1 MERNHLQRS
10 NVTNRFLAPLII
22 ALTVM
27 IASRVVYLNA
37 CRIDSQLLYHTLATL
52 AGTIQFASVVLVALV
67 VYPVAYFRGATVV
80 ERVIVSSTNLAV
92 WVGIDAYNVSEAFP
106 CLESIYYGA
115 NIGAILFAW
124 NFAWM
129 GVLELACRWV
139 EKRRGDRG
147 TILTLVP
154 FLPLILFLLVVCL
167 LSKEGGATYFNM
179 LLDGY
184 VALFRN

>member
-1 MERNHLQRS
+1 MQRS
-10 NVTNRFLAPLII
+10 SIADRFLVPLFF
-22 ALTVM
+22 ALAVM
-27 IASRVVYLNA
+27 IVSRVVCLNA
-37 CRIDSQLLYHTLATL
+37 CRIDSRILYHTLATL

-67 VYPVAYFRGATVV
+67 VYPVTYFRGATVI
-80 ERVIVSSTNLAV
+80 ERVIAGSTNLAV
-92 WVGIDAYNVSEAFP
+92 WVGIDAYNVSQAFP

-115 NIGAILFAW
+115 NIGSILFAW
-124 NFAWM
+124 NFAQM
-129 GVLELACRWV
+129 GVMELICRWA

-154 FLPLILFLLVVCL
+154 FLPVILFLLVVYF

-184 VALFRN
+184 RVLFRN